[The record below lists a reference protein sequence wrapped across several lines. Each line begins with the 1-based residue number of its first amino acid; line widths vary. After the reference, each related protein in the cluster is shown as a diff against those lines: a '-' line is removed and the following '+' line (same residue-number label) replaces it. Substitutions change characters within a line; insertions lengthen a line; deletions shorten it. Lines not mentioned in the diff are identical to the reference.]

1 MLDLPRESA
10 MGFVTNHPNPGY
22 KRIDIPK
29 EMGGREFVGVS
40 ALLIFL
46 LPFHEGALP
55 RVTAQ

>member
-1 MLDLPRESA
+1 MLRESVT
-10 MGFVTNHPNPGY
+10 GFVTNHPKPAY
-22 KRIDIPK
+22 KRTDIPK

-55 RVTAQ
+55 GVTAQ

>member
-1 MLDLPRESA
+1 MLDLLRESVT
-10 MGFVTNHPNPGY
+10 GFVTNHPKPAY
-22 KRIDIPK
+22 KRTDIPK

-55 RVTAQ
+55 GVTAQ